1 MTIIKHGNIQE
12 RVRFVCDNC
21 GCEWKAQ
28 EIETELVYHVEK
40 QKTLYFMNCPEC
52 GKIRVEGQYRST
64 KELKENSLQ
73 RA

>member
-1 MTIIKHGNIQE
+1 MTIIKHGDIRE
-12 RVRFVCDNC
+12 CVHFVCGNC

-28 EIETELVYHVEK
+28 VIEAELVYHIEK
-40 QKTLYFMNCPEC
+40 HKTLYFMDCPEC